1 MFFLH
6 LIRTLRSDLSN
17 IMIHMSQD
25 MVSEEKL
32 CDMILEANQYARY
45 AAVCDHEGEILCD
58 CNRNNVEHLLSK
70 EETNESLKRAV
81 DSWQARDKLA
91 AKLGKGRV
99 AVVGYE
105 NLIRI
110 TIPLKNSHLLLV
122 TIDGKKPHYM
132 GDVLSIV
139 DFVEEVL

>member
-6 LIRTLRSDLSN
+6 LIRNVRSDLSN
-17 IMIHMSQD
+17 IMTHMSQD

-45 AAVCDHEGEILCD
+45 TAVCDREGEILCD
-58 CNRNNVEHLLSK
+58 SNRNNVVHLLTE

-91 AKLGKGRV
+91 AKLGNGRV

-110 TIPLKNSHLLLV
+110 TIPLKNGHLLLV

>member
-1 MFFLH
+1 
-6 LIRTLRSDLSN
+6 
-17 IMIHMSQD
+17 

-45 AAVCDHEGEILCD
+45 TAVCDREGKILCD
-58 CNRNNVEHLLSK
+58 SNRNNVEHLLTE

-81 DSWQARDKLA
+81 ASWQARDKLA
-91 AKLGKGRV
+91 AKLGNGRV

-110 TIPLKNSHLLLV
+110 TIPLKNGHLLLV